1 MEIVGI
7 SPKWNASME
16 VIRKA
21 LVILAIEK
29 TLLDFNRPTYDL
41 VIRRL
46 EEKYHCG
53 ISDCYERPD
62 YLQQILRELFGNVS
76 DTIMKNIGKYL
87 EEFSDQ
93 NRIKKFIDGITPS

>member
-1 MEIVGI
+1 MERLQTTWFDANMQNDV
-7 SPKWNASME
+7 
-16 VIRKA
+16 RQA
-21 LVILAIEK
+21 LVMLAIEK
-29 TLLDFNRPTYDL
+29 TMLEFNTQTYHL

-46 EEKYHCG
+46 DEKYHCG

-62 YLQQILRELFGNVS
+62 YLQQILRELFGDVS

-93 NRIKKFIDGITPS
+93 KQIKKFIDVITS

>member
-1 MEIVGI
+1 MKRLQITGFDTNME
-7 SPKWNASME
+7 E
-16 VIRKA
+16 DIRQA
-21 LVILAIEK
+21 LVMLAIEK
-29 TLLDFNRPTYDL
+29 TMLEFGVPIYNT
-41 VIRRL
+41 VIEKL

-62 YLQQILRELFGNVS
+62 YLQKTLQELFGNSS

-93 NRIKKFIDGITPS
+93 KQIKRFIDVITP

>member
-1 MEIVGI
+1 MERQQSIWFGA
-7 SPKWNASME
+7 NMRDD
-16 VIRKA
+16 IRQA
-21 LVILAIEK
+21 LVMLAIEK
-29 TLLDFNRPTYDL
+29 TMLEFNTQIYDL

-46 EEKYHCG
+46 DEKYHCG

-76 DTIMKNIGKYL
+76 ETIMKNIGKYL

-93 NRIKKFIDGITPS
+93 KQIKEFIDVITS

>member
-1 MEIVGI
+1 MVQFNVNVEDV
-7 SPKWNASME
+7 
-16 VIRKA
+16 RKA
-21 LVILAIEK
+21 LVMLAIEK
-29 TLLDFNRPTYDL
+29 TMLNFNTQTYDL

-53 ISDCYERPD
+53 ISECYERPD

-93 NRIKKFIDGITPS
+93 KQIKKFIDAITP